1 MKENK
6 VNKSVKSVFEIVRYQ
21 KMENSLYGKGKE
33 HNKKN
38 VTFECFGASYAPK
51 R

>member
-6 VNKSVKSVFEIVRYQ
+6 VNKSVKSVL
-21 KMENSLYGKGKE
+21 SLLGNRTWKTPYMGKE
-33 HNKKN
+33 KNIIKN